1 VRYFVARKV
10 MKSGGGV
17 SAIQASLIA
26 FGLHRPCTRI
36 FNLNTYLVM
45 KTGDNVLIS
54 PEVTH
59 KSEWTQGTVI
69 EVEANPFVGTVISA
83 ETPSGEIYFD
93 KEYQFKPAY

>member
-1 VRYFVARKV
+1 MYICRQ
-10 MKSGGGV
+10 M
-17 SAIQASLIA
+17 
-26 FGLHRPCTRI
+26 
-36 FNLNTYLVM
+36 FNINISLVM
-45 KTGDNVLIS
+45 KTGDSVLIS

-93 KEYQFKPAY
+93 KECQFKPAI